1 MISATNLSILNL
13 IYTTVARPKRFYTPL
28 SARPHATRPLQ
39 NTCDSTHTGVQ
50 PQRLQV
56 RRPGPR
62 QALNSLSMFHVSLS
76 RFSRTTSG
84 SQGARGGHAI
94 NHATHPPRSPKP
106 PSRHTHTKV
115 HCTGTERHTKPPT
128 IHAHIHD
135 DSHRR
140 KRAPGALSSSCFIR
154 PPEAAASAQASASMT
169 RSTSS
174 SFLPPTLSDCAA
186 SIDLS
191 VGILSVSSA
200 GLKSLRI
207 VLTSFSTSSGKRSF
221 LR

>member
-1 MISATNLSILNL
+1 MIARSNLSILNL
-13 IYTTVARPKRFYTPL
+13 IYTTVARPTRFYTPL

-115 HCTGTERHTKPPT
+115 HLHRHRDTHKTAYYTRAHSRRFSPPQESAGRPFLLLLLLNARPKRP
-128 IHAHIHD
+128 HQL
-135 DSHRR
+135 R
-140 KRAPGALSSSCFIR
+140 RAP
-154 PPEAAASAQASASMT
+154 P
-169 RSTSS
+169 
-174 SFLPPTLSDCAA
+174 
-186 SIDLS
+186 
-191 VGILSVSSA
+191 
-200 GLKSLRI
+200 
-207 VLTSFSTSSGKRSF
+207 
-221 LR
+221 

>member
-1 MISATNLSILNL
+1 MCIFSAASTASRSTLWRRCDRRSDENSSILNL

-115 HCTGTERHTKPPT
+115 HCTGIDTHTNRLLYTRTFTTILTAARER
-128 IHAHIHD
+128 
-135 DSHRR
+135 
-140 KRAPGALSSSCFIR
+140 RAPF
-154 PPEAAASAQASASMT
+154 PP
-169 RSTSS
+169 
-174 SFLPPTLSDCAA
+174 PPPA
-186 SIDLS
+186 
-191 VGILSVSSA
+191 
-200 GLKSLRI
+200 
-207 VLTSFSTSSGKRSF
+207 
-221 LR
+221 